1 MDETRVTDV
10 KSLKT
15 AAVAPRPA
23 ISSSDENRR
32 ISAAQNTAS
41 FVFLVTRFSLGARD
55 NAISFVSRDN
65 FVRSFDAVGGKAS
78 GHLNYKTGGR
88 FQHRTRLPE
97 KKQLIFILVF
107 D

>member
-15 AAVAPRPA
+15 AAVAPRRA
-23 ISSSDENRR
+23 ISSSEKRR

-41 FVFLVTRFSLGARD
+41 FVFLATRFSLAARD

-78 GHLNYKTGGR
+78 GHLNYKTGGGR
-88 FQHRTRLPE
+88 LKRRTRLPE
-97 KKQLIFILVF
+97 KKKLIFILVF